1 MDSQHTVTQ
10 SNILERVTA
19 LLEHQER
26 RASRFYVTVGLSVA
40 SLMISSVLIW
50 QLAEYRT
57 ERRADTATRI
67 AYEAAT
73 QNVINRYMGQNEGRA
88 QAIII
93 GAVEYRINQ
102 DIPRPDPG
110 DDESITVLLFSGAV
124 ADAMGRLAGME
135 AEFGAVYQPEIDAFA
150 SAADAVVAG

>member
-1 MDSQHTVTQ
+1 MAVPEND
-10 SNILERVTA
+10 NIKKILCCTGAVVQKSAENEIDATEAADYVTA
-19 LLEHQER
+19 CQ
-26 RASRFYVTVGLSVA
+26 
-40 SLMISSVLIW
+40 
-50 QLAEYRT
+50 
-57 ERRADTATRI
+57 D
-67 AYEAAT
+67 
-73 QNVINRYMGQNEGRA
+73 
-88 QAIII
+88 II

>member
-40 SLMISSVLIW
+40 SLIISSVLIW

-57 ERRADTATRI
+57 ERRADAATRI

-88 QAIII
+88 QAIIDFRKEVERE
-93 GAVEYRINQ
+93 ADEYRRRNKN
-102 DIPRPDPG
+102 
-110 DDESITVLLFSGAV
+110 
-124 ADAMGRLAGME
+124 
-135 AEFGAVYQPEIDAFA
+135 EF
-150 SAADAVVAG
+150 